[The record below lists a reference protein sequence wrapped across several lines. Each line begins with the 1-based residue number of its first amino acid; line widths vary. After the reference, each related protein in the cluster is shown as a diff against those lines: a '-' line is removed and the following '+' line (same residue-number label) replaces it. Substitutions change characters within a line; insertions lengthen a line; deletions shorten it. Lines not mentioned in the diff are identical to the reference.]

1 MAAKKEILLNFCF
14 CSTRKYVKNRIRC
27 REKLP
32 LCKLRHMHV
41 KLLFAKHQSQHQ
53 LVLLHMERRPT
64 VFHKLFDEQSQK
76 TKLLIP
82 KCLGNSND
90 SNTVFSVQSFTLKL
104 SVIRLKAILLIFTN
118 DHNLLNYIVRHILQ

>member
-41 KLLFAKHQSQHQ
+41 KLLFAKHQSQNQ
-53 LVLLHMERRPT
+53 PT

-76 TKLLIP
+76 TKLFIP

-90 SNTVFSVQSFTLKL
+90 SNIVFSVQSFTLKL
-104 SVIRLKAILLIFTN
+104 SVIRLKAVLLIFTN
-118 DHNLLNYIVRHILQ
+118 DHNLLSYIVRQILQ